1 MSWLVLQ
8 KLLAMFIVVGIGWWA
23 GRKRWLG
30 EGDTARVLGNAA
42 FMIFVPALLFR
53 TAARLDLAA
62 LPWRTL
68 AAFFV
73 PALLTVLGVYGL
85 FRLRDHAAQ
94 PARASVRAITACY
107 GNAVQ
112 VGIPLAAALFGE
124 SGLGLHLTLVSLHGL
139 VLLTALTAL
148 VEHDVARSS
157 AAGSGVRIWHT
168 MLRNMVTHP
177 VVLPLLLGLAFNA
190 AGGVLPELIDQLLQ
204 VLGTAVVPVC
214 LLLIGLSLESYGLK
228 GPVADA
234 LKLSAVKLVA
244 MPALVLGVAHW
255 GFGLAGAPLSVV
267 VLMAALPVG
276 SNALIFAQRYRCD
289 EAQATAAIVVST
301 LAFAFTAPL
310 WLAALARF

>member
-30 EGDTARVLGNAA
+30 EGDSARVLGHAA

-68 AAFFV
+68 AAFFL
-73 PALLTVLGVYGL
+73 PALLTMLAVYGL

-157 AAGSGVRIWHT
+157 AAGSRIWHT

-214 LLLIGLSLESYGLK
+214 LLLIGLSLESYGLE
-228 GPVADA
+228 GPVAEA
-234 LKLSAVKLVA
+234 LKLSAVKLLA
-244 MPALVLGVAHW
+244 MPALVLLVAHW
-255 GFGLAGAPLSVV
+255 GFGLTGAPLSVV

-276 SNALIFAQRYRCD
+276 SNALIFAQRYRSD